1 MVCLA
6 IFLLPV
12 IANCSIYIVLIY
24 LRTVRDKNKVGID
37 GIVIED
43 GSSEKVQIHCAPT
56 PKDDQDSCHKNGEQA
71 MKSIQKSSA
80 QDSLSNVNS
89 KSSASSNA
97 LENEHS
103 ILNSD
108 AKIGVEVLDDKPLP
122 HIQEENSL
130 FQNLNAKHLTGP
142 SHQVINLPLPIEQCP
157 FQSVELIIK
166 DQGIIDH
173 SLGMENLNPE
183 NLELTKIQKEKESA
197 IRSLKTNLVL
207 IFILFFVCI
216 LFLFP
221 PKSWQF
227 FLTALNESVQKSTLP
242 IFTTMANFLPIQSII
257 SQYILYLKTLF
268 FKEE

>member
-1 MVCLA
+1 M
-6 IFLLPV
+6 LPV

-43 GSSEKVQIHCAPT
+43 AISVKVQTHCAPAL
-56 PKDDQDSCHKNGEQA
+56 KDNQDSYHKNGEQA
-71 MKSIQKSSA
+71 MATMQRSST

-89 KSSASSNA
+89 KSSTSSNCF
-97 LENEHS
+97 ENKHC

-108 AKIGVEVLDDKPLP
+108 AEIGTQVLARKKLL

-130 FQNLNAKHLTGP
+130 FQDLSAKHLTGP
-142 SHQVINLPLPIEQCP
+142 SHLIINLPLHIDPCP
-157 FQSVELIIK
+157 FQSVEIISK
-166 DQGIIDH
+166 DQDIIDH
-173 SLGMENLNPE
+173 SIGIENLNPE
-183 NLELTKIQKEKESA
+183 NLELTKIRNEKESA

-221 PKSWQF
+221 PKNWQF

-242 IFTTMANFLPIQSII
+242 ILTTMANFLPIQSII
-257 SQYILYLKTLF
+257 WQYILYLKTLF